1 MTPKI
6 TYVEARPGHRLCVG
20 FENGEARLF
29 DVTPYLDKGVFQ
41 ELRDE
46 AYFRGVRPIWGGVE
60 WPHEQD
66 LSADTLYC
74 AGTPLTSP
82 PPLSGRDDRP
92 ARPAAGYAAQA
103 DQP

>member
-6 TYVEARPGHRLCVG
+6 THVEARPGHNLRLV

-29 DVTPYLDKGVFQ
+29 DVTPYLDKGVFR

-46 AYFRGVRPIWGGVE
+46 AYFRRVRPVWGGVE

-74 AGTPLTSP
+74 AGTPVASP
-82 PPLSGRDDRP
+82 SASLGRDDRSEPP
-92 ARPAAGYAAQA
+92 ALHAAPI
-103 DQP
+103 DRH

>member
-6 TYVEARPGHRLCVG
+6 THIEACPDHRLRVG

-29 DVTPYLDKGVFQ
+29 DVTPYLDKGIFR

-46 AYFRGVRPIWGGVE
+46 AYFQRVRPVRGGVE

-74 AGTPLTSP
+74 AGSPLMPSRSAPTGGWCGLAPGSEA
-82 PPLSGRDDRP
+82 S
-92 ARPAAGYAAQA
+92 
-103 DQP
+103 

>member
-1 MTPKI
+1 MAPKI
-6 TYVEARPGHRLCVG
+6 THVKACPDHKLHVG

-29 DVTPYLDKGVFQ
+29 DVTPYLDKGVFR

-46 AYFRGVRPIWGGVE
+46 AYFQRVRPVWGGVE

-74 AGTPLTSP
+74 AGTSVQIE
-82 PPLSGRDDRP
+82 
-92 ARPAAGYAAQA
+92 AEAGAPSAIVGERGHYNSQK
-103 DQP
+103 